1 MIEKIYKKCNS
12 CGKDYTWGK
21 IGKEQ
26 WGNSKYCSR
35 LCRFNNSK
43 LSDNSRWRGGEFDRG
58 DGYVIVRIGS
68 FPRDYKGKRYELK
81 HRLVMEEHIGRKL
94 LRHEMVHHKNEN
106 KSDNRIENLELCT
119 QSEHAKEHHSKRI
132 RNEKGQYV

>member
-1 MIEKIYKKCNS
+1 
-12 CGKDYTWGK
+12 
-21 IGKEQ
+21 
-26 WGNSKYCSR
+26 
-35 LCRFNNSK
+35 
-43 LSDNSRWRGGEFDRG
+43 
-58 DGYVIVRIGS
+58 
-68 FPRDYKGKRYELK
+68 
-81 HRLVMEEHIGRKL
+81 MEEHIGRKL